1 MRAGAV
7 ALAAS
12 LRGRV
17 KQVLLKQ
24 GGVVV
29 AEVPAPQVEP
39 GSVLV
44 RTAYSCVSV
53 GTEMSGVR
61 ASNVPLWKRALE
73 RPDQIRR
80 VIRMVATDGLARTRD
95 TVQSRLALASPIGY
109 SLAGTVIGI
118 GKDIDDIALGER
130 VACAG
135 AQSAHHAEI
144 VCVPRNLVV
153 PVPDELDLAHAS
165 TVTLGAIAL
174 QGVRRASP
182 TLGETFVVVGLG
194 ILGQIVV
201 QLLKANGL
209 RVIGIDPDRD
219 RIAMAAGLDIGLHP
233 DDASADQQ
241 VPRLT
246 GGVGADGVIIT
257 AASQSHQ
264 ILSGAFRMCRR
275 KGRVVLI
282 GDVGLNID
290 RADIYAKELDFL
302 VSTSYGPGRYD
313 RNYEERGLD
322 YPVGY
327 VRWTENRNMQAYLN
341 AVAEGQVRLSGLLDV
356 RYPVEEAPTAY
367 AALASDERRPMT
379 VLLTYPET
387 SVDAVPV
394 RRVSNISAAPGRGGA
409 LRVALVG
416 AGGFAKGTHLPI
428 LRAHPEAFHLRAVCT
443 RQGHN
448 ATTVATQY
456 GAGFSTTDYADI
468 LADDQ
473 IDAVIIA
480 TRHDRHGD
488 MVLQA
493 LKAGKHVFVEKPLCL
508 TESELSAI
516 EEFCEQRGDRAPIVL
531 TGFNRRFS
539 RYAQAIIAASVA
551 RSNPLVM
558 TYRVNAGHI
567 PADHWVHGVEG
578 GGRNLGEA
586 CHFYDLFIALANA
599 MPEAVSA
606 TSIRHASGYYRADDN
621 FCTTIRFADG
631 SLANLV
637 YTALGAESFPKER
650 LDVFFDGK
658 VYAIDNFTRLEVHG
672 ASGPQI
678 ATSNPAKGHEEELV
692 AFARAIQTGG
702 PWPIPLWQQAAA
714 TRIALQVQS
723 QLG

>member
-1 MRAGAV
+1 M
-7 ALAAS
+7 
-12 LRGRV
+12 

-29 AEVPAPQVEP
+29 ADVPAPQVEP
-39 GSVLV
+39 NCILV

-53 GTEMSGVR
+53 GTEMSGVK

-109 SLAGTVIGI
+109 SLAGTVIGV
-118 GKDIDDIALGER
+118 GADVDDIAVGEQ

-153 PVPDELDLAHAS
+153 PVPDGLDLADAS

-182 TLGETFVVVGLG
+182 TLGEIFVVVGLG
-194 ILGQIVV
+194 ILGQIAV
-201 QLLKANGL
+201 QLLRANGI
-209 RVIGIDPDRD
+209 RVIGVDPDRD
-219 RIAMAAGLDIGLHP
+219 RIAVAQAAGLDIGLHP
-233 DDASADQQ
+233 DDAASDQQ
-241 VPRLT
+241 VARLT

-257 AASQSHQ
+257 AASPSHQ

-275 KGRVVLI
+275 KGRVVLV

-341 AVAEGQVRLSGLLDV
+341 VVAEGRVRVSSLLKV
-356 RYPVEEAPTAY
+356 QYPVEQAPAAY

-379 VLLTYPET
+379 VLLTYPEASAGT
-387 SVDAVPV
+387 VPA
-394 RRVSNISAAPGRGGA
+394 RRVSNVKAAVGRSGA
-409 LRVALVG
+409 VRVALVG
-416 AGGFAKGTHLPI
+416 VGGFAKGTHLPI

-448 ATTVATQY
+448 AATVATQY
-456 GAGFSTTDYADI
+456 GAAFSTTDYADV

-516 EEFCEQRGDRAPIVL
+516 EEFCAQAGDSSPMVL

-539 RYAQAIIAASVA
+539 RYAQAIVAAA
-551 RSNPLVM
+551 ATRSNPLVM

-567 PADHWVHGVEG
+567 PADHWVHGAEG
-578 GGRNLGEA
+578 GGRNRGEA

-606 TSIRHASGYYRADDN
+606 ASIRHASGYYRADDN
-621 FCTTIRFADG
+621 FCATIRFSDG
-631 SLANLV
+631 SLANLI
-637 YTALGAESFPKER
+637 YTALGAENFPKER

-672 ASGPQI
+672 GSAPQL
-678 ATSNPAKGHEEELV
+678 ATPNPAKGHEEELI
-692 AFARAIQTGG
+692 AFARAIQIGG
-702 PWPIPLWQQAAA
+702 AWPIALWQQAAA
-714 TRIALQVQS
+714 TRVALQVQS

>member
-1 MRAGAV
+1 
-7 ALAAS
+7 
-12 LRGRV
+12 V

-29 AEVPAPQVEP
+29 ADVPAPQVEP
-39 GSVLV
+39 KCILV

-53 GTEMSGVR
+53 GTEMSGVK
-61 ASNVPLWKRALE
+61 ASNLPLWKRALE

-80 VIRMVATDGLARTRD
+80 VVRMIATDGLARTRD
-95 TVQSRLALASPIGY
+95 AVRSRLAQASPIGY
-109 SLAGTVIGI
+109 SLAGTVIGVGEGVDDVAI
-118 GKDIDDIALGER
+118 GDR

-144 VCVPRNLVV
+144 VCVPRNLAV
-153 PVPDELDLAHAS
+153 PVPESLDLAEAS

-174 QGVRRASP
+174 QGVRRGAP

-194 ILGQIVV
+194 ILGQITV
-201 QLLKANGL
+201 QLLKANGV
-209 RVIGIDPDRD
+209 RVIGIDPDRS
-219 RIAMAAGLDIGLHP
+219 RIAVAQGLGLDIGLHP
-233 DDASADQQ
+233 DDVAPDEQ
-241 VPRLT
+241 VARLT
-246 GGVGADGVIIT
+246 GGVGGDGVIIT
-257 AASQSHQ
+257 AASPSHD

-275 KGRVVLI
+275 KGRVVVV

-313 RNYEERGLD
+313 RNYEEHGLD

-327 VRWTENRNMQAYLN
+327 VRWTENRNMQAYLDV
-341 AVAEGQVRLSGLLDV
+341 VAQGRVRIGSLLEK
-356 RYPVEEAPTAY
+356 RYPVDQAASAY
-367 AALASDERRPMT
+367 AALASDESRPMT
-379 VLLTYPET
+379 VLLTYPQPADET
-387 SVDAVPV
+387 APV
-394 RRVSNISAAPGRGGA
+394 RRVANVKAAIGRGGA
-409 LRVALVG
+409 VRVALVG

-448 ATTVATQY
+448 AATVAAQY
-456 GAGFSTTDYADI
+456 GAAFSTTDYADI
-468 LADDQ
+468 LADAET
-473 IDAVIIA
+473 DAVIIA

-508 TESELSAI
+508 TEAELAAI
-516 EEFCEQRGDRAPIVL
+516 ESFYAEKGDGAPILL

-539 RYAQAIIAASVA
+539 RYAQAIIAAA
-551 RSNPLVM
+551 AQRSNPLVM
-558 TYRVNAGHI
+558 SYRVNAGHI
-567 PADHWVHGVEG
+567 PSDHWVHSAEG

-586 CHFYDLFIALANA
+586 CHFYDLFIAIAGSV
-599 MPEAVSA
+599 PQAVTA
-606 TSIRHASGYYRADDN
+606 TSIRQAGGYYRADDN
-621 FCTTIRFADG
+621 FSATIRFENG
-631 SLANLV
+631 SLATLV
-637 YTALGAESFPKER
+637 YTALGAEGFPKER

-658 VYAIDNFTRLEVHG
+658 VYAIDNFTRLEVSG
-672 ASGPQI
+672 AKGPQI
-678 ATSNPAKGHEEELV
+678 ATPNPAKGHDEELV
-692 AFARAIQTGG
+692 AFARAIQSGG
-702 PWPIPLWQQAAA
+702 EWPIPLWQQAAA

>member
-1 MRAGAV
+1 
-7 ALAAS
+7 
-12 LRGRV
+12 V

-29 AEVPAPQVEP
+29 ADVPAPQVEP
-39 GSVLV
+39 NCVLV
-44 RTAYSCVSV
+44 RTAFSCVSV
-53 GTEMSGVR
+53 GTEISGVK
-61 ASNVPLWKRALE
+61 ASNVPLWKRVLE

-80 VIRMVATDGLARTRD
+80 VLRMVATDGLARTRD
-95 TVQSRLALASPIGY
+95 AVQSRLAQASPIGY
-109 SLAGTVIGI
+109 SLAGTVIAVGD
-118 GKDIDDIALGER
+118 GIDDLAVGDV

-135 AQSAHHAEI
+135 AQCAHHAEI

-153 PVPDELDLAHAS
+153 PVREGLDLADAS

-194 ILGQIVV
+194 ILGQITV
-201 QLLKANGL
+201 QLLKANGVH
-209 RVIGIDPDRD
+209 VIGIDPDRS
-219 RIAMAAGLDIGLHP
+219 RIAAAQANGLDIALHS
-233 DDASADQQ
+233 DDAASDQQ
-241 VPRLT
+241 VARLT

-257 AASQSHQ
+257 AASASHD

-275 KGRVVLI
+275 KGRVVLV

-327 VRWTENRNMQAYLN
+327 VRWTENRNMQAYLD
-341 AVAEGQVRLSGLLDV
+341 VLAEGRVSVRGLIER
-356 RYPVEEAPTAY
+356 RYPIDHAPEAY
-367 AALASDERRPMT
+367 AALASDAQRPMT
-379 VLLTYPET
+379 VLLTYSQGVVE
-387 SVDAVPV
+387 
-394 RRVSNISAAPGRGGA
+394 AAPARRIANGHAAVGRSGA
-409 LRVALVG
+409 VRVALVG

-448 ATTVATQY
+448 AATVATQY
-456 GAGFSTTDYADI
+456 SAAFSTTDYAEI
-468 LADDQ
+468 LADAET
-473 IDAVIIA
+473 DAVIIA
-480 TRHDRHGD
+480 TRHDRHGY

-508 TESELSAI
+508 TEAELAAI
-516 EEFCEQRGDRAPIVL
+516 EEFYAKAGERAPILL

-539 RYAQAIIAASVA
+539 RYAQAIMPAAA
-551 RSNPLVM
+551 QRSNPLVM

-567 PADHWVHGVEG
+567 PADHWVHGPEG
-578 GGRNLGEA
+578 GGRNRGEA
-586 CHFYDLFIALANA
+586 CHFYDLFVAIANA
-599 MPEAVSA
+599 APETISA
-606 TSIRHASGYYRADDN
+606 ASIHHASGYYRADDN
-621 FCTTIRFADG
+621 FSATIRFADG
-631 SLANLV
+631 SLATLV
-637 YTALGAESFPKER
+637 YTALGADSFPKER

-658 VYAIDNFTRLEVHG
+658 VYAIDNFTRLEVSG
-672 ASGPQI
+672 AKGPSV
-678 ATSNPAKGHEEELV
+678 ATPNPAKGHDEELV
-692 AFARAIQTGG
+692 AFAKAIQAGG
-702 PWPIPLWQQAAA
+702 TWPIPLWQQVAA
-714 TRIALQVQS
+714 TRIAFHVDA